1 MDLLAQVGDS
11 TEDVGLSVEIA
22 GNWRK
27 DGFNFMFL
35 Y

>member
-11 TEDVGLSVEIA
+11 TENVGLSGEIA
-22 GNWRK
+22 GNWK
-27 DGFNFMFL
+27 DGFHVMFL

>member
-22 GNWRK
+22 GNWK